1 MQLFVKTLTG
11 KTITVNT
18 QPEHTVM
25 DIMQAIESQ
34 EGTPPIQ
41 QRLIF
46 AGQSLFAGR
55 SLKSYKIKNEATLH
69 MVLRLRGM
77 ISDFDESISDCTSLE
92 WKEYLFGY
100 RKEMPNDIAC
110 LEALAKEKQASRLDS
125 FFSTTIQIPLAISQ
139 ELIAF
144 MDRVHEKN
152 ERSDL
157 KILFENMD
165 AFCEL
170 RLESPEKLYEHLCK
184 LHSSQNR
191 VSIALRRT
199 EKTKGCISF
208 HCDGGYA
215 TKTVQVCLNSDT
227 EYEGGRLL
235 FFAQGKCF
243 CPKREKG
250 FVSIHNRD
258 ILHAVTSLRSG
269 IRYSLF
275 VVDKANTLGKSVVRM
290 DDEAV
295 KKILANDT
303 DGEVEDITD
312 ACLAEQEAEN
322 KRSAIDLT
330 SEPSPKRKRTKNA
343 TAGNSSE
350 TPEGEEGEDTEWWQ
364 PEAVFA
370 KIEANP
376 NVIRRAPELLFPE
389 GNNDPVTCSK
399 CVKDE
404 HNFAVFLPAV
414 WRSDTPLMGIAMM
427 HSKKHLTKSRWTME
441 KLIKLKSHFPNLKV
455 SDEHWS
461 TYPHWSLHHYI
472 KNIIFDAEK
481 CDIQEA
487 LRFVSLFCDKKQLLR
502 VLGTEQVVKRKDI
515 VHTLKGFKMTKGLT
529 RRKSVLIEC
538 LVDILYGESLHQH
551 QERNE

>member
-25 DIMQAIESQ
+25 DIMEAIESQ
-34 EGTPPIQ
+34 VGTPPIQ

-46 AGQSLFAGR
+46 AGQQLFAGR
-55 SLKSYKIKNEATLH
+55 SLKCYKIKNEATLH

-77 ISDFDESISDCTSLE
+77 ISDFDESISDGTSLE

-100 RKEMPNDIAC
+100 RKEMPNDLAC
-110 LEALAKEKQASRLDS
+110 LEALAKEKQASRLNS
-125 FFSTTIQIPLAISQ
+125 FFATTIQIPAAK

-144 MDRVHEKN
+144 MDRVYEKN
-152 ERSDL
+152 KRSDL
-157 KILFENMD
+157 KILFKNMD

-170 RLESPEKLYEHLCK
+170 LGSSEKLYEHLCK
-184 LHSSQNR
+184 LHSSQDL

-199 EKTKGCISF
+199 QKTKGCISF

-215 TKTVQVCLNSDT
+215 TKTVQVCLNSET
-227 EYEGGRLL
+227 EYVGGRLL

-295 KKILANDT
+295 KKILANDAN
-303 DGEVEDITD
+303 GEVEDITD
-312 ACLAEQEAEN
+312 TCLAEQEAEN

-330 SEPSPKRKRTKNA
+330 SEPSRKRQRTK
-343 TAGNSSE
+343 
-350 TPEGEEGEDTEWWQ
+350 
-364 PEAVFA
+364 
-370 KIEANP
+370 K
-376 NVIRRAPELLFPE
+376 
-389 GNNDPVTCSK
+389 
-399 CVKDE
+399 
-404 HNFAVFLPAV
+404 
-414 WRSDTPLMGIAMM
+414 
-427 HSKKHLTKSRWTME
+427 
-441 KLIKLKSHFPNLKV
+441 
-455 SDEHWS
+455 
-461 TYPHWSLHHYI
+461 
-472 KNIIFDAEK
+472 
-481 CDIQEA
+481 
-487 LRFVSLFCDKKQLLR
+487 
-502 VLGTEQVVKRKDI
+502 
-515 VHTLKGFKMTKGLT
+515 
-529 RRKSVLIEC
+529 
-538 LVDILYGESLHQH
+538 
-551 QERNE
+551 